1 MVQLYYHGKNAG
13 KVQITIRGAQASNPY
28 GQQNGM
34 PNTYGQQNGIPN
46 NLIVGLA
53 QGNNSWQ
60 QNTGWGGQTNTNW
73 GGQNNGWGGQGMQP
87 AQMGGNSFNPQFNP
101 YAPQSNPG
109 YVPNQPMMPVIP
121 PQPSQPMM
129 PVMPPQPPPQAQWG
143 NLNNNNGWGD
153 FNPSP

>member
-13 KVQITIRGAQASNPY
+13 KVQITLRSEGGNNS
-28 GQQNGM
+28 
-34 PNTYGQQNGIPN
+34 YGQQNGIPN

-87 AQMGGNSFNPQFNP
+87 APMGGNSFNP
-101 YAPQSNPG
+101 YAPQPNPS

-121 PQPSQPMM
+121 PQPPQ
-129 PVMPPQPPPQAQWG
+129 PPQPQWG
-143 NLNNNNGWGD
+143 NVNNNNGWGD